1 MHCNTRPARVI
12 SVARAALLFRTSV
25 IAWLACGL
33 SSVGLAQPGDLEAIT
48 KAAVIYNDPVDID
61 SVVTVCGRCHAAA
74 MYLTVPRSYTRWE
87 EVFARMSKHGATGSD
102 DQLRGVIRF
111 FDRNLTVVNLNTSP
125 AVELEAA
132 LQIDE
137 MSSSKLMQLRQ
148 SRKLSTIADL
158 KGIDGL
164 TPKRLAAMESL
175 GLIQF

>member
-1 MHCNTRPARVI
+1 MHCSARPARTI
-12 SVARAALLFRTSV
+12 SVARVGVRFRISV
-25 IAWLACGL
+25 IAWLAYGL

-48 KAAVIYNDPVDID
+48 KAAVIYNDHVDIA

-74 MYLTVPRSYTRWE
+74 MYLEVPRSYTRWE

-137 MSSSKLMQLRQ
+137 IGSSQLMQLRQ
-148 SRKLSTIADL
+148 SRKLRSIADL
-158 KGIDGL
+158 EGVDGL
-164 TPKRLAAMESL
+164 KLKRLATMESL